1 MAFNEK
7 FGFERPDQL
16 KEEYKKG
23 LIKGLPF
30 PILTVAEY
38 IAVDAFIIIKLDS
51 AGV

>member
-23 LIKGLPF
+23 RVGERMGCKGF
-30 PILTVAEY
+30 
-38 IAVDAFIIIKLDS
+38 
-51 AGV
+51 